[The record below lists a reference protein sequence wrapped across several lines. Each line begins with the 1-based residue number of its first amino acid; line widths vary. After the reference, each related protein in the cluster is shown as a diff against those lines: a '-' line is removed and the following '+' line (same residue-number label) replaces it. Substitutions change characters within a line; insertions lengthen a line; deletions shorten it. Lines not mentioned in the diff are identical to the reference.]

1 MTSPAPFCDD
11 ATDLIDRL
19 AGIENGSPMQG
30 LRHQRDKV
38 RAATQGSYE
47 ALFDPALG
55 GLSVTERL
63 LVALYACRLTPA
75 PELAAHYH
83 ERVVAECADAQAIA
97 AVATGETGETGEIT
111 EPRLHAMLSF
121 TRSLVE
127 HPVDGDRAA
136 LQALLAAGIT
146 TAAAI
151 ALAQLIAFVS
161 YQTRL
166 VAGLCAIQM
175 EGQQA

>member
-1 MTSPAPFCDD
+1 MTSPAPFRDD

-47 ALFDPALG
+47 ALFDPALD
-55 GLSVTERL
+55 GLSVPERL
-63 LVALYACRLTPA
+63 LVALFACRLTPA

-83 ERVVAECADAQAIA
+83 ERAVAACADAQAIA
-97 AVATGETGETGEIT
+97 AVATGEPGEIT

-151 ALAQLIAFVS
+151 ALAQLVAFVS

-166 VAGLCAIQM
+166 VAGLGAIQM
-175 EGQQA
+175 EGHVG